1 MSAAFST
8 LRGKLATRPAG
19 GVVGPSELDDMT
31 AGSMYVDVQWSMLAS
46 SVSAAVHGD
55 DSGLVEAG
63 KQLSLDA
70 PADAAR
76 SPTTAPTPPGLGHGP
91 PGTRTPSGRTQNA
104 PALAWLN
111 TWYSAP
117 CLTWPVQGKRETP
130 INGNGLPPVL
140 LLQSKYDPAT
150 PLAGAQRMRAMLP
163 SSRLVVE
170 GGGNH
175 ALYLYNENACIDR
188 IGNAYLLT
196 GAVPAKDAQCPAAP
210 APSPGS
216 APESTRPGSS
226 S

>member
-1 MSAAFST
+1 
-8 LRGKLATRPAG
+8 
-19 GVVGPSELDDMT
+19 
-31 AGSMYVDVQWSMLAS
+31 VD
-46 SVSAAVHGD
+46 
-55 DSGLVEAG
+55 AG

-70 PADAAR
+70 PADAATLAYNCAD
-76 SPTTAPTPPGLGHGP
+76 SPWPRAWSTWDAD
-91 PGTRTPSGRTQNA
+91 TRQAHQSA

-130 INGNGLPPVL
+130 INGKGLPRVL

-150 PLAGAQRMRAMLP
+150 PLAGAQRMRATLP

-175 ALYLYNENACIDR
+175 ALYLYNENACVDR

-196 GAVPAKDAQCPAAP
+196 GAVPAKDTQCPATP